1 VSKGFGLSS
10 SKSKINVKQ
19 FYLVNKFK
27 QGEKYYLAK
36 NYSKAELIFS
46 NLNDS
51 ETLSRCEE
59 KLIM

>member
-1 VSKGFGLSS
+1 MSKGFGPSS
-10 SKSKINVKQ
+10 SKSKINVRQ

-46 NLNDS
+46 NFNDS
-51 ETLSRCEE
+51 
-59 KLIM
+59 